1 MRRFTAIIKLYII
14 TALLSCGSLANAQ
27 QNDSLLLQ
35 KMDSVEISLIT
46 VDPGQEIWN
55 LYGHTALRF
64 HDLSDGRDLG
74 INYGV
79 FSFEDDGFIWHFV
92 FGTTDYEMGTFP
104 MNLLVEEYRIEQRG
118 MREQVLNLTPQDKL
132 QIFKALVENSRPENI
147 RYRYNYFFDN
157 CTTRAR
163 DIVELNLT
171 GKLRFS
177 HSEATEYP
185 SFRKLIHRYNE
196 DFPWARFGNDILLG
210 CGADRAVN
218 FREQQF
224 LPHNLCHD
232 LDSATYNGKPF
243 VKRSSWL
250 LPQSYDESGHTA
262 KARSIGQI
270 LSPTV
275 CFVALLLLTI
285 AITLAE
291 FRLKRLY
298 WGYDLMLMLL
308 TGLAGCVLTVMIF
321 SEQPTVRVNFQLL
334 LLNPLPLLMAWSA
347 VRSWR
352 RRQSHVLE
360 TVCLCLTILFVIAG
374 FWQTYADG
382 MYVLALTLL
391 VRSQSKRFLF
401 KRLNR

>member
-1 MRRFTAIIKLYII
+1 M
-14 TALLSCGSLANAQ
+14 N
-27 QNDSLLLQ
+27 
-35 KMDSVEISLIT
+35 
-46 VDPGQEIWN
+46 
-55 LYGHTALRF
+55 
-64 HDLSDGRDLG
+64 
-74 INYGV
+74 
-79 FSFEDDGFIWHFV
+79 FS
-92 FGTTDYEMGTFP
+92 
-104 MNLLVEEYRIEQRG
+104 
-118 MREQVLNLTPQDKL
+118 
-132 QIFKALVENSRPENI
+132 
-147 RYRYNYFFDN
+147 
-157 CTTRAR
+157 
-163 DIVELNLT
+163 
-171 GKLRFS
+171 
-177 HSEATEYP
+177 
-185 SFRKLIHRYNE
+185 
-196 DFPWARFGNDILLG
+196 
-210 CGADRAVN
+210 
-218 FREQQF
+218 EQQF

-250 LPQSYDESGHTA
+250 LPQSYDESGHTV
-262 KARSIGQI
+262 KARSISQI

-275 CFVALLLLTI
+275 CFVALFLLTI

-321 SEQPTVRVNFQLL
+321 SEQPFQLL

-352 RRQSHVLE
+352 RRQSHVIE

-391 VRSQSKRFLF
+391 VRSQSKRFLL
-401 KRLNR
+401 KRINR

>member
-177 HSEATEYP
+177 HSDTAEYP

-210 CGADRAVN
+210 CGAT
-218 FREQQF
+218 
-224 LPHNLCHD
+224 C
-232 LDSATYNGKPF
+232 ATTLTQP
-243 VKRSSWL
+243 
-250 LPQSYDESGHTA
+250 PTTA
-262 KARSIGQI
+262 S
-270 LSPTV
+270 LS
-275 CFVALLLLTI
+275 
-285 AITLAE
+285 
-291 FRLKRLY
+291 
-298 WGYDLMLMLL
+298 
-308 TGLAGCVLTVMIF
+308 
-321 SEQPTVRVNFQLL
+321 
-334 LLNPLPLLMAWSA
+334 
-347 VRSWR
+347 
-352 RRQSHVLE
+352 
-360 TVCLCLTILFVIAG
+360 
-374 FWQTYADG
+374 
-382 MYVLALTLL
+382 
-391 VRSQSKRFLF
+391 
-401 KRLNR
+401 